1 MGQPKAYS
9 RITGRGPGLGLGVAC
24 LLLALT
30 GCAGDDGGEYPSPET
45 DAGQGTPVAVPELS
59 ETAQLGKELFTANCS
74 QCHGVDA
81 VGTSEGPPL
90 VHKIYEPGHHGD
102 LSFHLAVRR
111 GVQPHHWQ
119 FGAMDP
125 VPGVAVEEVDKIVC
139 YVRELQYA
147 NGIFDDP
154 AGLVACPSG

>member
-1 MGQPKAYS
+1 MKAAS
-9 RITGRGPGLGLGVAC
+9 HFADRGMGLGLGVA
-24 LLLALT
+24 LFFLVLT
-30 GCAGDDGGEYPSPET
+30 GCTGEAGVEYSSPQADSQANPT
-45 DAGQGTPVAVPELS
+45 AVPDLS
-59 ETAQLGKELFTANCS
+59 ETALLGRELFTANCS

-81 VGTSEGPPL
+81 VGSSEGPPL
-90 VHKIYEPGHHGD
+90 VHNIYEPGHHGD

-111 GVQPHHWQ
+111 GVRQHHWQ

-147 NGIFDDP
+147 NGIFEDT
-154 AGLVACPSG
+154 AGLVACLSG